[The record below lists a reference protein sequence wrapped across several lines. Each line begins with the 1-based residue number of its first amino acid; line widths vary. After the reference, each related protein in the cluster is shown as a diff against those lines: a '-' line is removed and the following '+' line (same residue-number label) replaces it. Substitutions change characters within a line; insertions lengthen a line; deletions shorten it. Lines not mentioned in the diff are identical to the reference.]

1 MPETPIDDPQAGQ
14 PSPAV
19 PRRGAVPR
27 ALIVLAGAVA
37 LVAIA
42 FIALGSSSNQALD
55 PVAQAATASANS
67 PGVSV
72 RMAMQIASPSQS
84 TPITASGSG
93 SFDTRDHKGSMS
105 LTFNSP
111 QGSQTMEEVL
121 DGPIIYVKLPA
132 SLTGS
137 LPLGGKPWVSVDLTK
152 LSGIPGAS
160 SLTGASSDPTQ
171 MLGFLRAVSDSV
183 VAQGTAR
190 VNGVRTTHY
199 RAQVDLNRVAAAVP
213 ASQRALAQTAVA
225 TLESTTKVQQFPAEV
240 WVDRNHLVRRMVMTI
255 SPTLP
260 SGQVLTE
267 SFTIDFLHYGPQPQ
281 PKPPPSD
288 QVTNLNG
295 LLGSGG

>member
-1 MPETPIDDPQAGQ
+1 MPDTPSADPQ
-14 PSPAV
+14 PAQL
-19 PRRGAVPR
+19 PPAARSRGPIARLLTLVVGAAV
-27 ALIVLAGAVA
+27 LVAVA
-37 LVAIA
+37 LIA
-42 FIALGSSSNQALD
+42 FGSSSNQALD

-72 RMAMQIASPSQS
+72 RMAMQITSPSQS

-105 LTFNSP
+105 LTFNAP
-111 QGSQTMEEVL
+111 QGSESMQEVL
-121 DGPIIYVKLPA
+121 DGPIVYVKLPA

-137 LPLGGKPWVSVDLTK
+137 LPLGGKQWISVDLTK
-152 LSGIPGAS
+152 LGGIPGAS
-160 SLTGASSDPTQ
+160 SLTSAGSDPTQ
-171 MLGFLRAVSDSV
+171 MLEYLRAVSDSV

-199 RAQVDLNRVAAAVP
+199 RAQVDLNRVADAVP
-213 ASQRALAQTAVA
+213 ASQRAIAQKAVS
-225 TLESTTKVQQFPAEV
+225 TLESTTKIQQFPADV
-240 WVDRNHLVRRMVMTI
+240 WVDSHHLVRRMVMTI

-260 SGQVLTE
+260 TGQTLTE
-267 SFTIDFLHYGPQPQ
+267 AFTIDFLHYGPQPQ
-281 PKPPPSD
+281 PTVPPSD